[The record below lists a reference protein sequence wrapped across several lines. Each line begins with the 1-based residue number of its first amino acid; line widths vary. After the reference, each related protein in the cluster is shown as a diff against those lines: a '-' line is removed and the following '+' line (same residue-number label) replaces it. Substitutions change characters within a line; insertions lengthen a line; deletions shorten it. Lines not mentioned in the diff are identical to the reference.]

1 MFIAPMPG
9 CHAVPRAHTHCERMT
24 PLHPTGWT
32 VGDLQ
37 YSIRSK
43 RLNAAHAA
51 AAVMEN
57 ASAIGCHGS
66 PDRQFDTPAMRCRS
80 RNAIPVGAT
89 MEERAEHLTYGRALF
104 VGAAIAVCTGLV
116 YAVYNVVSVSLVY
129 PHFLDDMAQ
138 ARIARQQAR
147 LSDASQMSALAES
160 VRATTTLGRVIRGN
174 VIGLSV
180 TGAVVSLLT
189 AAIFRGRGA
198 RDGAA

>member
-1 MFIAPMPG
+1 M
-9 CHAVPRAHTHCERMT
+9 
-24 PLHPTGWT
+24 
-32 VGDLQ
+32 
-37 YSIRSK
+37 
-43 RLNAAHAA
+43 
-51 AAVMEN
+51 
-57 ASAIGCHGS
+57 
-66 PDRQFDTPAMRCRS
+66 
-80 RNAIPVGAT
+80 
-89 MEERAEHLTYGRALF
+89 
-104 VGAAIAVCTGLV
+104 
-116 YAVYNVVSVSLVY
+116 SVSLVY